1 MLCRAAA
8 SSTPALPHHPR
19 RAPPLRLR
27 RCDLPTGRDGRV
39 DLTLAARLVDVALS
53 SLLERLAVDAPPA
66 VVDVSLTVTAATGG
80 AFFAS
85 GRARTGALTLTCDA
99 CGRSVALEAGLD
111 AQLQFMTT
119 PAAGAVADGAA
130 ADELPWPRSAASLDI
145 TPTVAAALGAGPS
158 TTSCGDAACAAA
170 ASEGWAAVGT
180 TGRAGGLGGGA
191 AGARLAELKA
201 RLKK

>member
-8 SSTPALPHHPR
+8 TQGATPPLPHHPR

-39 DLTLAARLVDVALS
+39 DLTLAARLSDVALP
-53 SLLERLAVDAPPA
+53 SLLERLAVGAPPA

-80 AFFAS
+80 VFFAS
-85 GRARTGALTLTCDA
+85 GRAHTGALTLTCDA
-99 CGRSVALEAGLD
+99 CGKSVLLEAGLD
-111 AQLQFMTT
+111 TQLQFMTT

-130 ADELPWPRSAASLDI
+130 ADELPWPRAAAALDI
-145 TPTVAAALGAGPS
+145 TPTVAAALGDGPA

-170 ASEGWAAVGT
+170 AAKGWAAG
-180 TGRAGGLGGGA
+180 GSRAGGLGGGT
-191 AGARLAELKA
+191 AGARLAELKV